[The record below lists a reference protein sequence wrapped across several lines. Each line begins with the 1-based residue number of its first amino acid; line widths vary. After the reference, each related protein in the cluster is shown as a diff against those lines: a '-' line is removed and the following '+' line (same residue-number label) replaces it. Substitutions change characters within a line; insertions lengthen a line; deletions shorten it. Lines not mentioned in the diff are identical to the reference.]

1 MFCTLFR
8 FIETPVDNPD
18 LELFVDRLYFKIQLG
33 GYQVAYTITNLN
45 SHLEYNSLLE
55 ITSSQVTELIY

>member
-1 MFCTLFR
+1 MFCTLFG

-33 GYQVAYTITNLN
+33 GYQETYTITNLN
-45 SHLEYNSLLE
+45 SCLEYDSLLE
-55 ITSSQVTELIY
+55 IKSSQVTELIY